1 MGLVKL
7 KDLVTSGE
15 MSNKTSLDLVK
26 SGKRVEDTKSKMRKR
41 EGGGDLSEERDLQ
54 LGEILTQS
62 INR

>member
-41 EGGGDLSEERDLQ
+41 EGGGGLSEERDLQ
-54 LGEILTQS
+54 LGEILSQS

>member
-1 MGLVKL
+1 MVKL

>member
-1 MGLVKL
+1 M
-7 KDLVTSGE
+7 TSGE

-26 SGKRVEDTKSKMRKR
+26 SGKRVEQTESSKMGKG

-54 LGEILTQS
+54 LGEILSQS

>member
-1 MGLVKL
+1 MRI
-7 KDLVTSGE
+7 DLVTSGE
-15 MSNKTSLDLVK
+15 MSLDLVK